1 MRMDVCMGACIDK
14 RMNMCMDVS
23 DKELVYHYEELS
35 SMCLRKKNYEAGSIK
50 GLVCRCGSKKNCS
63 GTVEGPV
70 AHLDL
75 L

>member
-1 MRMDVCMGACIDK
+1 MDVCMGACIDK
-14 RMNMCMDVS
+14 RMDMRMDVS

-35 SMCLRKKNYEAGSIK
+35 SMCLREKNYEAVLS
-50 GLVCRCGSKKNCS
+50 VDADRKKYS